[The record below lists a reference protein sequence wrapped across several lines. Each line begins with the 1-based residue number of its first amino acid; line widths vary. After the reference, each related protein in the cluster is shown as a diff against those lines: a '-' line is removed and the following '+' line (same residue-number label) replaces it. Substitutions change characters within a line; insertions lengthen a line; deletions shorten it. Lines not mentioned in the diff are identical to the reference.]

1 MKKIFEHLREN
12 WIKHGFETLYVIV
25 GILVALSLDSWNE
38 ERKERILE
46 IEILSEIKENLIQDF
61 EDHNQN
67 IRFLSNVVYSS
78 RIVLDHLN
86 KNLPY
91 NDSLAHHFSWLP
103 MAANFDPVNSGYEL
117 LLSEGVNIVSNDSI
131 RQKISNIYGS
141 QFKWLRDFLKD
152 RQYLTNQPLFMDMMK
167 KFKTFEIMNRAVP
180 RNYEGLKGDDD
191 FKVLVQQNAY
201 LINLTLGVYENIL
214 EYIKRLIDDLE
225 GEIERLREK

>member
-1 MKKIFEHLREN
+1 
-12 WIKHGFETLYVIV
+12 
-25 GILVALSLDSWNE
+25 VALGLNNWNE

-67 IRFLSNVVYSS
+67 IRFLSNVVRSS

-86 KNLPY
+86 NDLPY
-91 NDSLAHHFSWLP
+91 NDSLATHFAWLP
-103 MAANFDPVNSGYEL
+103 MAANFDPVSTGYQL

-131 RQKISNIYGS
+131 RQNISTIYGAVYE
-141 QFKWLRDFLKD
+141 WLRDFLKD
-152 RQYLTNQPLFMDMMK
+152 RQYLNNQPLFDDMMK

-180 RNYEGLKGDDD
+180 GNYEELKGDED

-201 LINLTLGVYENIL
+201 VINLTLGLYDGIVEDS
-214 EYIKRLIDDLE
+214 KRLIDELE
-225 GEIERLREK
+225 SEIERLGKI